1 MLPEFSNELVKQF
14 WILDFGFW
22 IDLTDKSTCSIHQG
36 IIGHEGSRKALN
48 LEVEPLSLEVEPL
61 SLRVKPLSLRVKPL
75 SLEVKPLSLEVKPLS
90 LEVKPLSLEV
100 KPLSLEVKPLSL
112 EVKPLSLGVK
122 PLMLKIAFL
131 KDLIT
136 KICFS
141 CLEKSLISASYLPP
155 CFPYSR
161 IWDDR

>member
-1 MLPEFSNELVKQF
+1 M
-14 WILDFGFW
+14 DFRFW
-22 IDLTDKSTCSIHQG
+22 IDLTDKSICSVHQG
-36 IIGHEGSRKALN
+36 IIGHEGSRK
-48 LEVEPLSLEVEPL
+48 PLSLEVKPL
-61 SLRVKPLSLRVKPL
+61 TLEVKPLTLRVKPLT
-75 SLEVKPLSLEVKPLS
+75 LEVKPLSLEV
-90 LEVKPLSLEV
+90 
-100 KPLSLEVKPLSL
+100 
-112 EVKPLSLGVK
+112 
-122 PLMLKIAFL
+122 AFL